1 MCLVLHKLQKKDGI
15 NNTFD
20 LILSGLTNTLRKP
33 KKGTDAMISRTVFK
47 NFEFRLPLNILL
59 LLLLPH
65 VVALDPVLKTHHQM
79 AGFFTIFQEAK
90 IKQKVFNQ
98 NFINPFT
105 IQFFLILTAEKIA
118 RYKYLNSEQCL
129 FAKVLTNHMNLQWI
143 LFPTTSRSYFRS
155 SFLQFD

>member
-1 MCLVLHKLQKKDGI
+1 MCVALRKLQKNGRI
-15 NNTFD
+15 NNNFD
-20 LILSGLTNTLRKP
+20 LILSGLSNTLRKP
-33 KKGTDAMISRTVFK
+33 KKGTDAMISRMVFK
-47 NFEFRLPLNILL
+47 NFNCRLPLNILL

-105 IQFFLILTAEKIA
+105 IQFFLILSAEKIA

-129 FAKVLTNHMNLQWI
+129 FAKVLTNHMKLHWNFVPYNIKIILQI
-143 LFPTTSRSYFRS
+143 VISVV
-155 SFLQFD
+155 

>member
-1 MCLVLHKLQKKDGI
+1 MCLVLHKLRKKHGT

-33 KKGTDAMISRTVFK
+33 MISRTVFK

-129 FAKVLTNHMNLQWI
+129 FAKVLTNHMKLHWNFVPYNIKIILQI
-143 LFPTTSRSYFRS
+143 VISVV
-155 SFLQFD
+155 

>member
-1 MCLVLHKLQKKDGI
+1 MCLVLRKLQKKYRI
-15 NNTFD
+15 NNNFD
-20 LILSGLTNTLRKP
+20 LILSGLTNTLGKP
-33 KKGTDAMISRTVFK
+33 KKGTDAMISRAVFK
-47 NFEFRLPLNILL
+47 NFDLRLPLNILL

-90 IKQKVFNQ
+90 IKQKVFDQ

-105 IQFFLILTAEKIA
+105 IQIFLILTAEKIA

-129 FAKVLTNHMNLQWI
+129 FAKVLTNHMNLQCNFVPYNIKII
-143 LFPTTSRSYFRS
+143 LQIVISVV
-155 SFLQFD
+155 

>member
-1 MCLVLHKLQKKDGI
+1 MCLVLHKLQKKGGI

-33 KKGTDAMISRTVFK
+33 KKGTDARISRTVFK

-105 IQFFLILTAEKIA
+105 IQCFLILTAEKIA
-118 RYKYLNSEQCL
+118 RYKHLNSEQCL
-129 FAKVLTNHMNLQWI
+129 FAKVLTNRMKLHWNFVPYNIKIILQI
-143 LFPTTSRSYFRS
+143 VISVV
-155 SFLQFD
+155 